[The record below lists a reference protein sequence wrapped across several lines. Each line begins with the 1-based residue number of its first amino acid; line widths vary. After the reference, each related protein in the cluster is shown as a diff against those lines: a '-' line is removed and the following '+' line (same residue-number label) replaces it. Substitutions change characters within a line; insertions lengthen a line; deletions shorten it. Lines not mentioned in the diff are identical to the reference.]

1 MTVSEL
7 TPPTRSASLEA
18 WATEAFRR
26 RMALHLQRTS
36 PIQIEREQA
45 FTLMSALVAE
55 AIEMVRAVAKERE
68 GAGK

>member
-1 MTVSEL
+1 MSEPSQPL
-7 TPPTRSASLEA
+7 TPASLEA

-45 FTLMSALVAE
+45 FTLMSQLVME
-55 AIEMVRAVAKERE
+55 AIEMVRAVAKEGE
-68 GAGK
+68 GAGG